1 MRRVIFN
8 QKGGV
13 GKSTI
18 ACNLAAISAA
28 EGNKTLVIDLDV
40 QGNSSH
46 YILGDKVEDPDA
58 TIAHFFK
65 DTLSLNLFSKGD
77 SDQLDNQIHESPFK
91 NLYVLPSHPELEPL
105 QSRLESRYKIYKL
118 REALEA
124 LSGFDR
130 IYIDTPPV
138 LNFYSRSALIA
149 ANSCLIPFDCDA
161 FSREA
166 LFNLLNSLA
175 EIRADHNPN
184 LEIEG
189 IIVNQ
194 FQGRAKLPQQLVDEL
209 TAQGQ
214 PVLNTKLSSSV
225 KVRES
230 HSVSKPL
237 IHYVPEHKLSQEFR
251 SLHTELDK
259 LKRKSK

>member
-28 EGNKTLVIDLDV
+28 EGKKTLVIDLDI
-40 QGNSSH
+40 QGNSTH
-46 YILGDKVEDPDA
+46 YLLGRKVAEPDT
-58 TIAHFFK
+58 TIARFFK
-65 DTLSLNLFSKGD
+65 ETLNISLFGKNQPESLDGSIHQTPFPNLF
-77 SDQLDNQIHESPFK
+77 
-91 NLYVLPSHPELEPL
+91 VVPSHPEMEPL

-124 LSGFDR
+124 LTQFER

-149 ANSCLIPFDCDA
+149 AQQCLIPFDCDA
-161 FSREA
+161 FSRDA
-166 LFNLLNSLA
+166 LYTLLGAVS
-175 EIRADHNPN
+175 EIKADHNP
-184 LEIEG
+184 LLAIEG
-189 IIVNQ
+189 IVVNQ
-194 FQGRAKLPQQLVDEL
+194 FQNRANLPQQLVNEL
-209 TAQGQ
+209 AAEGH
-214 PVLNTKLSSSV
+214 PVLRTKISPSV

-230 HSVSKPL
+230 HSLSKPL
-237 IHYVPEHKLSQEFR
+237 IHYVPDHKLTEEFR
-251 SLHTELDK
+251 ALHQEIHAST
-259 LKRKSK
+259 